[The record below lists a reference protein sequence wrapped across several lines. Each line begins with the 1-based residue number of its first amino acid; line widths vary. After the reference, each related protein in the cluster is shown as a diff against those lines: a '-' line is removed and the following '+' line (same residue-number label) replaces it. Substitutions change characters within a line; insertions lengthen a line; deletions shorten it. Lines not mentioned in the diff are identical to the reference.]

1 MFAVTLPSQLHI
13 SFKRKRKKRMDRA
26 NWRHSRRKV
35 QYRIERGGMI
45 SARINRPRFGRPETV
60 MEDVGRWRGYPSQV
74 SLADRRTTMGLRMEA
89 RDDGPG
95 GRAVRWGIN

>member
-1 MFAVTLPSQLHI
+1 
-13 SFKRKRKKRMDRA
+13 MDRA
-26 NWRHSRRKV
+26 NRRHSRRKV

-60 MEDVGRWRGYPSQV
+60 MEDVARWRGYPSQV

>member
-1 MFAVTLPSQLHI
+1 MFVVTFPSRLRI
-13 SFKRKRKKRMDRA
+13 VFERKKKRKENIAD
-26 NWRHSRRKV
+26 WRYSRRKV

-60 MEDVGRWRGYPSQV
+60 MEDGVRWRGYPSQV